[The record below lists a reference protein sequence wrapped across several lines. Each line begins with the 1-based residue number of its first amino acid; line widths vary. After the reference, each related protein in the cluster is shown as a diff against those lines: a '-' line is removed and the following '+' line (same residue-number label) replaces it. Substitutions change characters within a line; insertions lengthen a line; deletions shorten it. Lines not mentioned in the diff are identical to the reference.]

1 MPLDNIHYI
10 TGTNHAFATQVAERE
25 TADLRATR
33 DADRA
38 QYLESKEL
46 FDIMYSAVYDRVY
59 DSLL

>member
-1 MPLDNIHYI
+1 MPLDNIHYR
-10 TGTNHAFATQVAERE
+10 TGTNHAFATQVAKRE
-25 TADLRATR
+25 TADLRATK
-33 DADRA
+33 DADHA